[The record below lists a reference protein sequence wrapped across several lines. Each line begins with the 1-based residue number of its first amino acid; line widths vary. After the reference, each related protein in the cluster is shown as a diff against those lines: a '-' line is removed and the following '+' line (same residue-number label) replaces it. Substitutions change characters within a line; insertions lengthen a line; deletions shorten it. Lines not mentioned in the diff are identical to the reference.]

1 MSITTR
7 PFKDY
12 EAGLNVFPL
21 RDEEKAPA
29 VAELAPLLQRR
40 ADEAQVK
47 QWFARGNTNYG
58 IACGPVSGGLWV
70 YDFERYEDA
79 VELFGVRG
87 LAELSAY
94 TRVVKTPHGGLHVYG
109 YSEHVPRRTTKIF
122 KDRPVDFL
130 GEGGYVCGPGTRINH
145 AKCPRKADG
154 KPKEGCP
161 GEGYGEYT
169 VLGTEVIATFPGNPL
184 TQLLEAA
191 KHRGW
196 EPARGTP
203 SAQNNSGE
211 PLAQKLGKLAQKDRK
226 FADLYFDGAW
236 ERYGYPSRSEAE
248 EAVVT
253 AMVRAG
259 LSDEEIIQAME
270 QCAVGKWRERDQSYR
285 KLTLRKAHEYVFQ
298 RRVAP
303 DEDKHGGPTGNVGG
317 VDEDDGGGGEGE
329 GDTSDPWPLA
339 QKLMEKRVYRKV
351 QHISALGATSFW
363 WYDGAAWRLGAE
375 EVVEKDL
382 TEALS
387 NPAKTKPSS
396 TLLDQV
402 TRIIGAKNWTT
413 EKQLQ
418 EPPLNL
424 INLRNGVLD
433 IETGELHP
441 HNPQLWFTSVID
453 IEYKPDAKC
462 PNFLKFLSEILP
474 PEAHPTIQ
482 EIFGYTLYRSSYAR
496 RAFMLIGEGN
506 NGKSILL
513 DILTQWIGEENVSDK
528 SLQDLEYNRFSV
540 ARLLGK
546 HVNIFADLPQ
556 TPLGKSEIFRALTGG
571 DRLEAERKHRDSFS
585 FKPYAKLIFSTNRL
599 PPVREDEV
607 DAFFE
612 RWVIIEFP
620 YQFKD
625 DPEKRK
631 RILAECT
638 TDEEKS
644 GILNWA
650 LEGLRRLLKTGKFT
664 ADEGDSAKI
673 RDRWMRE
680 TNPAY
685 DFLTTYV
692 ERDPKGIIIKKN
704 LWNQYIAWREEQGLP
719 TIERQNEFSQLVQ
732 TLFRAEPKRVRING
746 ERQHIW
752 VGIRWKDQDR
762 QDQEPS
768 SFDDDDDKYKRLGE
782 AAPENPAKQ
791 ETSTNPDD
799 VSMSQAVPASSS
811 LGWDTHVSNTGK
823 DTYESHEKSNGS
835 PAVPG

>member
-1 MSITTR
+1 MNITTR

-40 ADEAQVK
+40 AEEEQVK
-47 QWFARGNTNYG
+47 RWFARGNSNYG

-94 TRVVKTPHGGLHVYG
+94 TRVVKTPHGGVHIYG

-191 KHRGW
+191 KKRGW

-203 SAQNNSGE
+203 SAQNNGEE
-211 PLAQKLGKLAQKDRK
+211 PLAKKLEKLAEKDRK

-248 EAVVT
+248 ETVVT

-259 LSDEEIIQAME
+259 LSDEEIMRAME
-270 QCAVGKWRERDQSYR
+270 QCAVGKWQERDQSYR

-298 RRVAP
+298 RRL
-303 DEDKHGGPTGNVGG
+303 DEDKHTNS
-317 VDEDDGGGGEGE
+317 DEDG

-351 QHISALGATSFW
+351 QHTSALGATSFW

-375 EVVEKDL
+375 EVIEKDL

-396 TLLDQV
+396 TLVDQV
-402 TRIIGAKNWTT
+402 IRIIGSKNWVS

-474 PEAHPTIQ
+474 PEAHPTIW
-482 EIFGYTLYRSSYAR
+482 EIFGYTLYRSNYAR
-496 RAFMLIGEGN
+496 RAFMFIGQGN

-513 DILTQWIGEENVSDK
+513 EILTQWIGEENVSDK

-556 TPLGKSEIFRALTGG
+556 TPLGKSEVFRALTGG

-585 FKPYAKLIFSTNRL
+585 FQPFVKLIFSTNKL
-599 PPVREDEV
+599 PPVRDDEV
-607 DAFFE
+607 EAFFK
-612 RWVIIEFP
+612 RWVILEFP
-620 YQFKD
+620 NRFED
-625 DPEKRK
+625 DPRKRK
-631 RILAECT
+631 EILESCT

-650 LEGLRRLLKTGKFT
+650 LEGLKRLLETGKFT
-664 ADEGDSAKI
+664 GEQGDSAKI
-673 RDRWMRE
+673 RDRWLRE

-704 LWNQYIAWREEQGLP
+704 LWNQYLAWREEQGLP
-719 TIERQNEFSQLVQ
+719 KIERQNEFSQLVQ

-762 QDQEPS
+762 QEQEPS
-768 SFDDDDDKYKRLGE
+768 NFDDDDDKYKRLGE
-782 AAPENPAKQ
+782 PAF
-791 ETSTNPDD
+791 
-799 VSMSQAVPASSS
+799 
-811 LGWDTHVSNTGK
+811 
-823 DTYESHEKSNGS
+823 
-835 PAVPG
+835 

>member
-1 MSITTR
+1 MGGLGTQRGGYAMSITTL

-21 RDEEKAPA
+21 RDEEKTPA

-40 ADEAQVK
+40 AEEAQVK
-47 QWFARGNTNYG
+47 QWFNMGKTNYG

-70 YDFERYEDA
+70 YDFERYDDA
-79 VELFGVRG
+79 VELFGLDR
-87 LAELSAY
+87 LAELSVY
-94 TRVVKTPHGGLHVYG
+94 TRVVQTPHGGLHIYG

-169 VLGTEVIATFPGNPL
+169 VLGTDMIGTFPGNPL
-184 TQLLEAA
+184 TQLLDAA
-191 KHRGW
+191 KQRGW

-203 SAQNNSGE
+203 SAQNNGGE
-211 PLAQKLGKLAQKDRK
+211 PLAQKLGKLAQKDTK
-226 FADLYFDGAW
+226 FADLYFDGVW
-236 ERYGYPSRSEAE
+236 ERYDYPSRSEAE

-270 QCAVGKWRERDQSYR
+270 QCAVGKWQERDQSYR

-303 DEDKHGGPTGNVGG
+303 DGDKHGEPTSNEGD
-317 VDEDDGGGGEGE
+317 VDKDDSGDG

-339 QKLMEKRVYRKV
+339 DKLMEKRVYRKV

-363 WYDGAAWRLGAE
+363 WHDGAAWRLGAE

-402 TRIIGAKNWTT
+402 IRIIGAKNWTT

-424 INLRNGVLD
+424 INLRNGILD
-433 IETGELHP
+433 IETGQLYP

-453 IEYKPDAKC
+453 VEYDPNAKC
-462 PNFLKFLSEILP
+462 TNFLKFLSEILP

-482 EIFGYTLYRSSYAR
+482 EIFGYTLYRGNHAR
-496 RAFMLIGEGN
+496 RAFLFIGSGG
-506 NGKSILL
+506 NGKSLLL
-513 DILTQWIGEENVSDK
+513 DILTRFIGEENVSNK
-528 SLQDLEYNRFSV
+528 SLQDLEYNRFSA

-546 HVNIFADLPQ
+546 HANIFADLPQ

-585 FKPYAKLIFSTNRL
+585 FEPYAKLIFSTNKL
-599 PPVREDEV
+599 PPVKEDEV
-607 DAFFE
+607 DAFFK

-620 YQFKD
+620 YQFED
-625 DPEKRK
+625 DPAKRK
-631 RILAECT
+631 QILAECT
-638 TDEEKS
+638 TEEEKS

-704 LWNQYIAWREEQGLP
+704 LWDQYLAWREEQGLP

-768 SFDDDDDKYKRLGE
+768 NFDDDDDPPKYKRLGE
-782 AAPENPAKQ
+782 PAPENPAK
-791 ETSTNPDD
+791 
-799 VSMSQAVPASSS
+799 
-811 LGWDTHVSNTGK
+811 
-823 DTYESHEKSNGS
+823 
-835 PAVPG
+835 

>member
-1 MSITTR
+1 MGGLGTQRGGYTMNITTR

-40 ADEAQVK
+40 AEEEQVK
-47 QWFARGNTNYG
+47 RWFARGNSNYG

-94 TRVVKTPHGGLHVYG
+94 TRVVKTPHGGVHIYG

-191 KHRGW
+191 KKRGW

-203 SAQNNSGE
+203 SAQNNGEE
-211 PLAQKLGKLAQKDRK
+211 PLAQKLEKLAEKDRK

-248 EAVVT
+248 ETVVT

-259 LSDEEIIQAME
+259 LSDEEIMRAME
-270 QCAVGKWRERDQSYR
+270 QCAVGKWQERDQSYR

-298 RRVAP
+298 RRL
-303 DEDKHGGPTGNVGG
+303 DEDKHTNS
-317 VDEDDGGGGEGE
+317 DEDG

-351 QHISALGATSFW
+351 QHTSALGATSFW

-375 EVVEKDL
+375 EVIEKDL

-396 TLLDQV
+396 TLVDQV
-402 TRIIGAKNWTT
+402 IRIIGSKNWVS

-474 PEAHPTIQ
+474 PEAHPTIW
-482 EIFGYTLYRSSYAR
+482 EIFGYTLYRSNYAR
-496 RAFMLIGEGN
+496 RAFMFIGQGN

-513 DILTQWIGEENVSDK
+513 EILTQWIGEENVSDK

-556 TPLGKSEIFRALTGG
+556 TPLGKSEVFRALTGG

-585 FKPYAKLIFSTNRL
+585 FQPFVKLIFSTNKL
-599 PPVREDEV
+599 PPVRDDEV
-607 DAFFE
+607 EAFFK
-612 RWVIIEFP
+612 RWVILEFP
-620 YQFKD
+620 NRFED
-625 DPEKRK
+625 DPRKRK
-631 RILAECT
+631 EILESCT

-650 LEGLRRLLKTGKFT
+650 LEGLKRLLETGKFT
-664 ADEGDSAKI
+664 GEQGDSAKI
-673 RDRWMRE
+673 RDRWLRE

-704 LWNQYIAWREEQGLP
+704 LWNQYLAWREEQGLP
-719 TIERQNEFSQLVQ
+719 KIERQNEFSQLVQ

-762 QDQEPS
+762 QEQEPS
-768 SFDDDDDKYKRLGE
+768 NFDDDDDKYKRLGE
-782 AAPENPAKQ
+782 PAF
-791 ETSTNPDD
+791 
-799 VSMSQAVPASSS
+799 
-811 LGWDTHVSNTGK
+811 
-823 DTYESHEKSNGS
+823 
-835 PAVPG
+835 